1 MIRPASL
8 AALLAL
14 AAGSA
19 PGIARDARLTQR
31 LYDADTVVRI
41 EGRLG
46 VQASIAFAEDEH
58 IENVAVGDAESWQI
72 TPNKRANLLFV
83 KPLAATARTNLTV
96 VTDQRA
102 YYFDLIA
109 SPRAAPVYALRF
121 TYPAEAKKPT
131 PQSASLNEAERQA
144 LAGEAAPVDPA
155 ALNFAWRISGEA
167 KLLPARIY
175 DDGNATYALWAV
187 DTPMPAIQVIDE
199 KGVEGPVN
207 FAVRGDTIVIEG
219 VPQRIVLRA
228 GKARALLDYRGPDLA
243 LRRAKP
249 AAPAATT
256 PSTTTPPLASA
267 APQIPSRSE

>member
-1 MIRPASL
+1 MIRPVPL
-8 AALLAL
+8 VALLAI

-19 PGIARDARLTQR
+19 PATARDARLTQR

-41 EGRLG
+41 EGRVG

-102 YYFDLIA
+102 YYFDLVA
-109 SPRAAPVYALRF
+109 SPRAAPIYALRF
-121 TYPAEAKKPT
+121 TYPAETKKPT
-131 PQSASLNEAERQA
+131 PQIGTLNEAERQA
-144 LAGEAAPVDPA
+144 LAGRDAPVDPA
-155 ALNFAWRISGEA
+155 ALNFAWRTSGEA

-175 DDGNATYALWAV
+175 DDGNATYALWAI
-187 DTPMPAIQVIDE
+187 DTPLPAIQVTDE

-228 GKARALLDYRGPDLA
+228 GKARAMLEYRGPDLA
-243 LRRAKP
+243 GRRVRSAVP
-249 AAPAATT
+249 ATAPSAATA
-256 PSTTTPPLASA
+256 PLASA
-267 APQIPSRSE
+267 APQITSRSE